1 MAKGAAAEPE
11 RLSTWESIKVYG
23 ERRVFVMLL
32 LGFSAG
38 MPNLLIFD
46 TLSAWLRE
54 AGMTLEVIGFFAL
67 ATLTY
72 ALKFV
77 WAPLVDRTSIPILTN
92 LLGHR
97 RSWMLVT
104 QAVVILG
111 LWLIAGSNPVSMLGA
126 IAAFAVLVGFF
137 GATQDIVIDAWRI
150 EAADD
155 TRQGAMAAAYQW
167 GYRVA
172 MIVAGAAP
180 LLLAEMFNWNLSYAV
195 MAALM
200 GFGVLGVLMAPREKQ
215 HTIRAIPVGDVP
227 SRPTLEKVEW
237 VVRLGLITLMALVV
251 GVGMTA
257 KPEIL
262 GWLVSALGGSPEAF
276 AEAVKDKATGVYLQL
291 SLVAGGLVGMV
302 LSCWPIPG
310 YRTRPGAYLAGSFG
324 LPLKDFFNRFGKL
337 AVLILALICFY
348 RLADFVLNI
357 MNPFYLDLG
366 FTKTELAEVRKVFGV
381 IASVVGVGIGGY
393 SVARLGLIRTM
404 VIGAFASPLSNLVF
418 AWLATQGHDL
428 FALFVA
434 IGVDNAASGFA
445 GTALIAYMSSLTS
458 IGFTATQYALFS
470 SLYALPGKLIAAQSG
485 RIVEGSARAAEAGG
499 MFAPLK
505 SLFAHLPPDVLATGA
520 KTSGVTPAALGA
532 GYIVFFLYSTVIGV
546 FAIILAFVVANRQE
560 AIKAKGTAGAAPAP
574 PEAPAGEPKLV
585 RPKAKSTRPAK
596 PKSKRPKPKPKA

>member
-1 MAKGAAAEPE
+1 MTDKSAAAAEPE

-54 AGMTLEVIGFFAL
+54 SGQTLAVISFFAL

-77 WAPLVDRTSIPILTN
+77 WAPLVDRTTIPVLTK

-111 LWLIAGSNPVSMLGA
+111 LWLIAGSNPASALTAV
-126 IAAFAVLVGFF
+126 AAFAVLVGFF

-150 EAADD
+150 EAAGE

-180 LLLAEMFNWNLSYAV
+180 LLLADLYNWNFSYAV

-215 HTIRAIPVGDVP
+215 HTIRPIPVGDVP
-227 SRPTLEKVEW
+227 SRPMLEKVEW
-237 VVRLGLITLMALVV
+237 VVRLALIVLMALVM

-257 KPEIL
+257 QPQIL
-262 GWLVSALGGSPEAF
+262 SWLVAGLGGS
-276 AEAVKDKATGVYLQL
+276 AEAWEGAVKHETLGVYLQVG
-291 SLVAGGLVGMV
+291 LVAVGLGGLL

-310 YRTRPGAYLAGSFG
+310 VRTRPGAYLAGSFG
-324 LPLKDFFNRFGKL
+324 APLKDFFDRFGSL

-404 VIGAFASPLSNLVF
+404 VIGAFASPLSNIVF
-418 AWLATQGHDL
+418 AWLATQGPSL
-428 FALFVA
+428 PALFVA

-505 SLFAHLPPDVLATGA
+505 GLFAHMGPGVLATGA
-520 KTSGVTPAALGA
+520 QTSGVTPAALGA
-532 GYIVFFLYSTVIGV
+532 GYIVFFTYSTIIGV
-546 FAIILAFVVANRQE
+546 FAIVLAFVVAARQE
-560 AIKAKGTAGAAPAP
+560 AIKAKGTAGVAPTAADT
-574 PEAPAGEPKLV
+574 PEGEPELV
-585 RPKAKSTRPAK
+585 K
-596 PKSKRPKPKPKA
+596 PKN

>member
-1 MAKGAAAEPE
+1 MSDKGSEAAAPAE
-11 RLSTWESIKVYG
+11 RLSTWDSLKVYG

-77 WAPLVDRTSIPILTN
+77 WAPLVDRTTIPFLTKW
-92 LLGHR
+92 LGHR

-126 IAAFAVLVGFF
+126 MAAFAVLVGFF

-180 LLLAEMFNWNLSYAV
+180 LVLAEMYNWNLSYAV

-200 GFGVLGVLMAPREKQ
+200 GFGVLGVLMAPREQQ
-215 HTIRAIPVGDVP
+215 HTIRPIPVGDVP
-227 SRPTLEKVEW
+227 SRPAAEW
-237 VVRLGLITLMALVV
+237 IEWIVRLALIVIFALIV
-251 GVGMTA
+251 GTGMTA
-257 KPEIL
+257 KPDLLTGIL
-262 GWLVSALGGSPEAF
+262 STLGASADTVASF
-276 AEAVKDKATGVYLQL
+276 AASVTDKQNGAYLQL
-291 SLVAGGLVGMV
+291 TLVAVGLIGLVAA
-302 LSCWPIPG
+302 CWPIPG
-310 YRTRPGAYLAGSFG
+310 VKTRPGAYLAGSFG
-324 LPLKDFFNRFGKL
+324 APLKDFFDRFGKL
-337 AVLILALICFY
+337 AILILALICFY

-381 IASVVGVGIGGY
+381 IASIVGVALGGFA
-393 SVARLGLIRTM
+393 VARLGLIRTM

-485 RIVEGSARAAEAGG
+485 RIVEASARAADAGG
-499 MFAPLK
+499 MFGSLK
-505 SLFAHLPPDVLATGA
+505 GLFAGLPPEVLATGA
-520 KTSGVTPAALGA
+520 QTSGVTPAALGA
-532 GYIVFFLYSTVIGV
+532 GYIVFFLYSTLIGV
-546 FAIILAFVVANRQE
+546 FAIVLAFIVAARQE
-560 AIKAKGTAGAAPAP
+560 AIKAKGTAGGPDAAPTDATK
-574 PEAPAGEPKLV
+574 PA
-585 RPKAKSTRPAK
+585 
-596 PKSKRPKPKPKA
+596 